1 MTEAA
6 KQDFTK
12 LDGSVRPQVLRAMY
26 KTSNNPLPQSEG
38 GYGVELRNRNGIDL
52 TGCLKLK
59 IKKAGVRIV
68 YTLERTAKSMNI
80 VIIGMRAD
88 MEVYKEAAK
97 RLGR

>member
-1 MTEAA
+1 MTDDA

-12 LDGSVRPQVLRAMY
+12 LDGSVKPQVLRAMY

-38 GYGVELRNRNGIDL
+38 GYGVELGNRSGIDL

>member
-52 TGCLKLK
+52 TGCLKIKL
-59 IKKAGVRIV
+59 KKAGVRIV